1 MTFVIFVYSGKKYTK
16 PGISVKIFSVTKNRQ
31 ICFHWTIFFFFFY
44 QMDLYCGTNDGDC
57 LRIYKLNKL

>member
-31 ICFHWTIFFFFFY
+31 ICFHWTIFFFFFFFTKWIFTVE
-44 QMDLYCGTNDGDC
+44 QMMVTA
-57 LRIYKLNKL
+57 

>member
-31 ICFHWTIFFFFFY
+31 ICFPWAFFFFFCFTKWIFTVE
-44 QMDLYCGTNDGDC
+44 QMMVTA
-57 LRIYKLNKL
+57 